1 MEIANGSDPFNSC
14 DPDSSGV
21 ECAYGIYIP
30 TAFSP
35 NGDNNNDVLT
45 IVVGQDVQS
54 FTIHIYDRWGN
65 KILESSDK
73 AMEWDVTINDKACN
87 SGVYAY
93 MLEAVM
99 NDGSGQLLSG
109 NITLFR

>member
-1 MEIANGSDPFNSC
+1 
-14 DPDSSGV
+14 
-21 ECAYGIYIP
+21 
-30 TAFSP
+30 
-35 NGDNNNDVLT
+35 
-45 IVVGQDVQS
+45 
-54 FTIHIYDRWGN
+54 
-65 KILESSDK
+65 
-73 AMEWDVTINDKACN
+73 MEWDGTINDKACN